1 MDRLLQ
7 MFREIWVW
15 DSEFVIVPGW
25 HVTPVCM
32 AGVEVR
38 SGASVTA
45 TFDHPGQQTTNPLPF
60 GPDALHVLFSA
71 TADLGFSLAAGWG
84 LPYNVLDLWVE
95 RRNLTN
101 NITDRQGNEIPTDLV
116 STCHDYGI
124 FDTISFEAKEAN
136 RMRIAQ
142 GFPFTGEEMHHI
154 LDYCKGDVKMTRTL
168 LDRMI
173 GQIGDIDQALHRGR
187 CMKAVTCME
196 WNGVPVDVAQAGATE
211 AQHEGRSPLS
221 RARLRGR
228 IPGRHP
234 HLGQEG

>member
-1 MDRLLQ
+1 VHRLLR

-15 DSEFVIVPGW
+15 DSEFVVVPGW
-25 HVTPVCM
+25 HVTPVCI

-45 TFDHPGQQTTNPLPF
+45 TFDHAGQRMQNPLPF
-60 GPDALHVLFSA
+60 GPDALHILFSA

-84 LPYNVLDLWVE
+84 LPCNVLDLWAE
-95 RRNLTN
+95 RRVLTN
-101 NITDRQGNEIPTDLV
+101 NKTDRYGNEIHTDLV

-124 FDTISFEAKEAN
+124 IDTISYEAEEAN

-142 GFPFTGEEMHHI
+142 GFPFTGEETHH
-154 LDYCKGDVKMTRTL
+154 LVGYCKGDVKMTRTL

-187 CMKAVTCME
+187 CMKAVACME
-196 WNGVPVDVAQAGATE
+196 WNGVTS
-211 AQHEGRSPLS
+211 GR
-221 RARLRGR
+221 
-228 IPGRHP
+228 
-234 HLGQEG
+234 